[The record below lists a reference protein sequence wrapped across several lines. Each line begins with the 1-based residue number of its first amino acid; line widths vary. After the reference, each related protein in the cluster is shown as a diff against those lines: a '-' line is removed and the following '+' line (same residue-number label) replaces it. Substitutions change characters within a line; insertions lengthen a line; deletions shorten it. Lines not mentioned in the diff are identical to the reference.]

1 MEADA
6 ASLCVVDGATRL
18 ADTPWLR
25 ASALGTCAPAPT
37 ASMRAS
43 ESFAGGSLAMRAI
56 KLRAAS
62 MGRTAMDTSKC
73 SSFDGCDGGTR
84 VADGGGGSADS
95 GGGCGRRDDGD
106 TPVPD
111 ATGDVTPMPPLPP
124 LPPADPTTST
134 GETPSTAAAS
144 ATGVAAWRER
154 DRGVNDP

>member
-1 MEADA
+1 MEAEA
-6 ASLCVVDGATRL
+6 ASLYVADGATGL
-18 ADTPWLR
+18 AEAPWLR

-43 ESFAGGSLAMRAI
+43 ESLAGGSLAMRAI

-111 ATGDVTPMPPLPP
+111 ATGDATPMPPLPP
-124 LPPADPTTST
+124 PDPTTST